1 MIMIPIQSYFILF
14 LSLIFNTLASPT
26 LQRDALLEFKNE
38 FPISAP
44 DPSKAAFYTSL
55 STWNTRSGHCS
66 WEGVTC
72 SANSGEVISLS
83 LQFIFLNGSLKANT
97 SLLKL
102 QHLQHL
108 IFASCNLRGE
118 IPSSLGKLS
127 HLIELDLSSNNLV
140 GEIPSSL
147 GNLSHLTNLDLGYNH
162 LIGEVPPSIGNL
174 NHLTFMS
181 LYSNNL
187 SGNIPSSFA
196 NFNKLSQLSLSE
208 NQFSGGDLPLIL
220 SNLTSL
226 SNLDISNNHIKSKLP
241 SNMSGFHNLEQF
253 AARRNSFVG
262 NVPSSLFTL
271 PFLRNIYLSEN
282 HFEGPLEFGNNR
294 SSSYLYWLDLSYN
307 NFYGPIPEFIPQFLS
322 LISIDLSHN
331 SFSGPIPGSMS
342 KLASLD
348 TLDLSY
354 NNLEGQVPGFL
365 WRLSFLTLSHNSFS
379 SLEEPLQVVVNG
391 SQSDLSS
398 SSFRGQ
404 VHHVDLSSNSL
415 RGSFLQ
421 QICECESLYFFDAS
435 NNHLSGSIPSCLMNF
450 TVSFR
455 DISLRNNNLS
465 GFLPDTFTNANELRS
480 LDVSRNQLAGKL
492 PKSLINCKSM
502 EYLNLK
508 GNKFNDTFPS
518 WLGSLGE
525 LRVLFLGSNAFYG
538 PISSH
543 VGFPSLRVIDI
554 SRNGFSG
561 TLPQD
566 YFVNWHEM
574 SSAGRNETE
583 WFEHTIYEDSL
594 NSLDRTFIYN
604 YKDSMDMMYKGV
616 DTEFPHIF
624 LAFKA
629 IDFSGNKFTGRIPN
643 SIGLLKKLILVNFSR
658 NAFTGSIP
666 SSLANLTNLEA
677 LDLSHNKLSGNIPR
691 DLANLS
697 FLSYVDFSHNLLQG
711 PVPRSTQFQSQNCSS
726 FEDNLGLYG
735 LEEICEEIHVPDP
748 TSGDS
753 QQSEEYS
760 SEEVLDWIAAAIAYG
775 PGVFCGLVIGHIF
788 FTSHKHIWFMENFGL
803 NNPRGTITVSLHIL
817 SRPFLD
823 PKVRLLL
830 QLDVKVAKKAILDG
844 ISPHSIRLF
853 QISNMFIVVYTTLL
867 PGFRKTDED
876 ALLEFKNEF
885 PTSASDPDDPFAFS
899 FSSWN
904 KSSDHCSWKGVRCS
918 ANSGEV
924 ISLFLDSIFLNGSL
938 KANTS
943 LLKLHHLYHLT
954 LTRCNLRGEIPS
966 SLGNLSHLIQ
976 LDLSYNELGGEVPSS
991 IGNLSFLSHLDLS
1004 SNYLIGEIPSSIGN
1018 ISPLIELYLYGNHL
1032 IGEIPSSLEN
1042 LSHLTT
1048 LILAENH
1055 LIGEIPP
1062 SMGNLNKLTFMNLGP
1077 NNLSGNIPSSFANFN
1092 KLTQLILSYNQF
1104 SGGDLPYI
1112 LSNLTSLSSLDLSN
1126 NHFKS
1131 KLPSDMSG
1139 LNNLEIFSASGNY
1152 FGGNVSTSLFLI
1164 PSLKEVYLSENQ
1176 LEGPLEFGN
1185 TFSSSELQYLDLS
1198 SNNFHGPIPEDI
1210 SRFRKLQT
1218 LDLSNNR
1225 FIGAIPESMSK
1236 LVSLYSLDL
1245 SHNRFIGAIP
1255 GSMSKLVSLYS
1266 LDLSNNSFIGEIPE
1280 SMSKLVSLSSIDLS
1294 YNKLEGQV
1302 PSLLWSLSSLKL
1314 SHNSFSS
1321 LEEVVVNGSHS
1332 DLSSTSFQGP
1342 VHHVDLGSNSFRGS
1356 FPPWICNCTSLVFL
1370 DLSNNH
1376 LSGSIPSCLMDS
1388 SATVRQII
1396 LRNNKLSGFLPD
1408 IFTSATKLR
1417 SLDVSINQL
1426 MGKLP
1431 KSLINCKSME
1441 YLNLKGNNFKDT
1453 FPSWLGSLVSLRVL
1467 ILGTNAFYGPIS
1479 SHLGFPSLRVI
1490 DISHNSFNGTLP
1502 QDHFVN
1508 WFEMSTVWV
1517 DITKWYEHIMDKGR
1531 PSSVYMGE
1539 LYNYTDSMDMM
1550 YKGVDTEFPLIF
1562 LAYKAIDFSGN
1573 EFTGRIPKSLG
1584 LLKAL
1589 IHVNFSRN
1597 AFTGSIPSSLANI
1610 TNLEALDLSHNK
1622 LSGNIPPDLAKLS
1635 FVSYLDFSHNLLQ
1648 GPVPRSTQFQSQNCS
1663 SFEDNLGLYGLEE
1676 ICGPIHVPHPTS
1688 GDSQQSQ
1695 EFSSEESEEV
1705 LNWIAAAIAF
1715 GPGVLCGLVI
1725 GHIFFTSQKNKWLME
1740 KFGRNH
1746 PGGIITAR

>member
-480 LDVSRNQLAGKL
+480 LDCESLYFFDASNNHLSGSIPSCLMNFTVSFRDISLRNNNLSGFLPDTFTNANELRSLDVSRNQLAGKL

-604 YKDSMDMMYKGV
+604 YKDSMDMMYK
-616 DTEFPHIF
+616 
-624 LAFKA
+624 A

-711 PVPRSTQFQSQNCSS
+711 PVPRSTQFQN
-726 FEDNLGLYG
+726 
-735 LEEICEEIHVPDP
+735 
-748 TSGDS
+748 S

-775 PGVFCGLVIGHIF
+775 PGA
-788 FTSHKHIWFMENFGL
+788 
-803 NNPRGTITVSLHIL
+803 P
-817 SRPFLD
+817 
-823 PKVRLLL
+823 
-830 QLDVKVAKKAILDG
+830 
-844 ISPHSIRLF
+844 
-853 QISNMFIVVYTTLL
+853 
-867 PGFRKTDED
+867 
-876 ALLEFKNEF
+876 
-885 PTSASDPDDPFAFS
+885 
-899 FSSWN
+899 
-904 KSSDHCSWKGVRCS
+904 
-918 ANSGEV
+918 
-924 ISLFLDSIFLNGSL
+924 SLFV
-938 KANTS
+938 K
-943 LLKLHHLYHLT
+943 
-954 LTRCNLRGEIPS
+954 P
-966 SLGNLSHLIQ
+966 
-976 LDLSYNELGGEVPSS
+976 
-991 IGNLSFLSHLDLS
+991 
-1004 SNYLIGEIPSSIGN
+1004 
-1018 ISPLIELYLYGNHL
+1018 ISVNC
-1032 IGEIPSSLEN
+1032 
-1042 LSHLTT
+1042 
-1048 LILAENH
+1048 
-1055 LIGEIPP
+1055 
-1062 SMGNLNKLTFMNLGP
+1062 F
-1077 NNLSGNIPSSFANFN
+1077 
-1092 KLTQLILSYNQF
+1092 
-1104 SGGDLPYI
+1104 
-1112 LSNLTSLSSLDLSN
+1112 SLS
-1126 NHFKS
+1126 
-1131 KLPSDMSG
+1131 
-1139 LNNLEIFSASGNY
+1139 
-1152 FGGNVSTSLFLI
+1152 
-1164 PSLKEVYLSENQ
+1164 
-1176 LEGPLEFGN
+1176 
-1185 TFSSSELQYLDLS
+1185 
-1198 SNNFHGPIPEDI
+1198 
-1210 SRFRKLQT
+1210 
-1218 LDLSNNR
+1218 
-1225 FIGAIPESMSK
+1225 
-1236 LVSLYSLDL
+1236 
-1245 SHNRFIGAIP
+1245 
-1255 GSMSKLVSLYS
+1255 
-1266 LDLSNNSFIGEIPE
+1266 
-1280 SMSKLVSLSSIDLS
+1280 
-1294 YNKLEGQV
+1294 
-1302 PSLLWSLSSLKL
+1302 
-1314 SHNSFSS
+1314 
-1321 LEEVVVNGSHS
+1321 
-1332 DLSSTSFQGP
+1332 
-1342 VHHVDLGSNSFRGS
+1342 
-1356 FPPWICNCTSLVFL
+1356 
-1370 DLSNNH
+1370 
-1376 LSGSIPSCLMDS
+1376 
-1388 SATVRQII
+1388 
-1396 LRNNKLSGFLPD
+1396 
-1408 IFTSATKLR
+1408 
-1417 SLDVSINQL
+1417 
-1426 MGKLP
+1426 
-1431 KSLINCKSME
+1431 
-1441 YLNLKGNNFKDT
+1441 
-1453 FPSWLGSLVSLRVL
+1453 VL
-1467 ILGTNAFYGPIS
+1467 
-1479 SHLGFPSLRVI
+1479 
-1490 DISHNSFNGTLP
+1490 
-1502 QDHFVN
+1502 
-1508 WFEMSTVWV
+1508 
-1517 DITKWYEHIMDKGR
+1517 
-1531 PSSVYMGE
+1531 
-1539 LYNYTDSMDMM
+1539 
-1550 YKGVDTEFPLIF
+1550 
-1562 LAYKAIDFSGN
+1562 
-1573 EFTGRIPKSLG
+1573 
-1584 LLKAL
+1584 
-1589 IHVNFSRN
+1589 
-1597 AFTGSIPSSLANI
+1597 
-1610 TNLEALDLSHNK
+1610 
-1622 LSGNIPPDLAKLS
+1622 
-1635 FVSYLDFSHNLLQ
+1635 
-1648 GPVPRSTQFQSQNCS
+1648 
-1663 SFEDNLGLYGLEE
+1663 
-1676 ICGPIHVPHPTS
+1676 
-1688 GDSQQSQ
+1688 
-1695 EFSSEESEEV
+1695 
-1705 LNWIAAAIAF
+1705 
-1715 GPGVLCGLVI
+1715 
-1725 GHIFFTSQKNKWLME
+1725 
-1740 KFGRNH
+1740 
-1746 PGGIITAR
+1746 